1 MVKGKQRINCYI
13 PEELYTRLVQSGRNI
28 TETVISGIESQL
40 ETKIEASCDEAGTNT
55 KEEVSSLNT
64 ELLASLR
71 NHINSLESQVAVKDE
86 QLRTKDCHIEKLN
99 ENMHGQVAN
108 IYNLTKDT
116 KLLPETTSVKK
127 QWWKFW

>member
-40 ETKIEASCDEAGTNT
+40 EPEIEASEDKAGTNT
-55 KEEVSSLNT
+55 KEDVSSLNT

-71 NHINSLESQVAVKDE
+71 NHIASLEG
-86 QLRTKDCHIEKLN
+86 QLRTKDDQIEKLN

-116 KLLPETTSVKK
+116 KLLPETRSAKK

>member
-28 TETVISGIESQL
+28 TETVIAGIESQL
-40 ETKIEASCDEAGTNT
+40 EPKIEASEDKAGTNT
-55 KEEVSSLNT
+55 KENVSSLNT

-71 NHINSLESQVAVKDE
+71 NHITSLESQIAVKDG
-86 QLRTKDCHIEKLN
+86 QLRTKDDQIEKLN

-116 KLLPETTSVKK
+116 NLLPETTSAKK
-127 QWWKFW
+127 KWWKFW